1 MTTTISKPSRKTK
14 VTTTIRIDSD
24 LKKQVDEFIKSH
36 GIDFTTLV
44 HISLVNALRHGIQ
57 MPPMENFIEK

>member
-1 MTTTISKPSRKTK
+1 MTTTITKPSRTSKI
-14 VTTTIRIDSD
+14 TTTVRISRE
-24 LKKQVDEFIKSH
+24 LKQQADEFVKSH

-57 MPPMENFIEK
+57 ISPMENFTEK